1 MPDTFPARLE
11 FRAPPPVLRAA
22 ATAYKGL
29 KEMKSGLESGS
40 SYLELADPATWPS
53 DTSMRWALTQ
63 LL

>member
-1 MPDTFPARLE
+1 MPDIFPARLE
-11 FRAPPPVLRAA
+11 FRVAPPVLRA